1 MGVVVVAHD
10 KTVIRD
16 ESLREDATGVVERG
30 RDGATRWVTRWESI
44 QVMGGRLGRG
54 LGVGAGVGGGKGD
67 GSKYR
72 ANRGGGRGKCDA
84 ARVNVSQGSV
94 WRVSV
99 GDGVGERGYT
109 RG

>member
-54 LGVGAGVGGGKGD
+54 LGVGWGGIRVMGRNTGRIGGG
-67 GSKYR
+67 
-72 ANRGGGRGKCDA
+72 DA
-84 ARVNVSQGSV
+84 ENVMQ
-94 WRVSV
+94 R
-99 GDGVGERGYT
+99 E
-109 RG
+109 